1 MKKGAELMLASGAEV
16 VQSLHYPGV
25 SMRSVDDIALLDT
38 QPYGALH
45 HGIFTAHQMGG
56 LAMGSDP
63 KTSVVD
69 PDLKHHELD
78 NLFVVD
84 GSVSPT
90 SLGVNPSESI
100 YGLASWASAHILDAI

>member
-1 MKKGAELMLASGAEV
+1 MLASGAEV

-25 SMRSVDDIALLDT
+25 AMRSMADISLLDT

-56 LAMGSDP
+56 LTMGSDP
-63 KTSVVD
+63 TMTVVD
-69 PDLKHHELD
+69 PNLKHHEID

-84 GSVSPT
+84 GSVYPT

-100 YGLASWASAHILDAI
+100 YGLASWASAHILEHV